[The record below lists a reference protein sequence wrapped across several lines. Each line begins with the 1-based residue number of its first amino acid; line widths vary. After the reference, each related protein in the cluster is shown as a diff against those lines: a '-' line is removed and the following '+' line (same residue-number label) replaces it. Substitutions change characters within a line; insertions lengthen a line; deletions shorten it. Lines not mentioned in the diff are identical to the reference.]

1 MSTKNTRQKKKKATL
16 IRSLLATAA
25 TTTMITTG
33 GFGILPEN
41 DLTALFQQTFVEY
54 APPEINQFFSPFF
67 YESIDWELST
77 NGGNL
82 MQDQGTEERAVFPLN
97 VPIAP
102 GGRHT
107 IDVAERYGI
116 AQTAQI
122 IKHGVDF
129 VNREGTQV
137 LSAETGK
144 VVFAGDDSQV
154 QYGLYEGFHGL
165 MVIIE
170 HDLSGFAQPIYTLY
184 SHLSGIQVE
193 PGQSVAKGEVLGLVG
208 STGTTSRNELYFEVR
223 MNDNTYNSTRNPAL
237 WLAQPNE
244 NGALQGAL
252 AGRILDQDSQ
262 PILVEQVVL
271 QYLEDLDQDP
281 YYLKLYADP
290 KMRLQAPWYETF
302 AIGNLTPGE
311 YKISVVIPGA
321 GVHNEVV
328 EIISGEVTEWE
339 WKEPKE

>member
-1 MSTKNTRQKKKKATL
+1 MSAKYTRQKKKKATL

-25 TTTMITTG
+25 TTTMITSG

-67 YESIDWELST
+67 YESIDWELSS

-82 MQDQGTEERAVFPLN
+82 MQDERTEERAVFPLI

-102 GGRHT
+102 EGRRT
-107 IDVAERYGI
+107 IDAGERYGI
-116 AQTAQI
+116 AQSAQFV
-122 IKHGVDF
+122 KRGVDL
-129 VNREGTQV
+129 VNREGMQV
-137 LSAETGK
+137 LSAESGM
-144 VVFAGDDSQV
+144 VVFAGDDDQV
-154 QYGLYEGFHGL
+154 QHGPYEGFHGL

-170 HDLSGFAQPIYTLY
+170 HDLSGFNQPIYTLY
-184 SHLSGIQVE
+184 SHLSRIQVE
-193 PGQSVAKGEVLGLVG
+193 PGQSVVKGEVIGLVG

-223 MNDNTYNSTRNPAL
+223 MNDNTYNSTRNPEL
-237 WLAQPNE
+237 WLAQMDE
-244 NGALQGAL
+244 NGTLQGAL
-252 AGRILDQDSQ
+252 AGRILDQDGQ
-262 PILVEQVVL
+262 PILVDQVVL
-271 QYLEDLDQDP
+271 QYLEDLDQNP

-290 KMRLQAPWYETF
+290 KMRFLAPWHETF

-321 GVHNEVV
+321 GVHNEVI
-328 EIISGEVTEWE
+328 EIISGEVKEWE
-339 WKEPKE
+339 WKESKE